1 MSKKLTTSEIERR
14 NVLNNPYALEEVQNA
29 VDLQGLVFE
38 EKLVFTKEQVA
49 SFFEVSVRTIENYLS
64 QFEEELA
71 ENGYEIIRGKRLKAL
86 KLVVEEADHPET
98 DFGIIKKTA
107 RLGVFLII
115 G

>member
-1 MSKKLTTSEIERR
+1 
-14 NVLNNPYALEEVQNA
+14 
-29 VDLQGLVFE
+29 
-38 EKLVFTKEQVA
+38 
-49 SFFEVSVRTIENYLS
+49 VRHSIS
-64 QFEEELA
+64 PKDRQKA
-71 ENGYEIIRGKRLKAL
+71 KNGYEIIRGKRLKAL